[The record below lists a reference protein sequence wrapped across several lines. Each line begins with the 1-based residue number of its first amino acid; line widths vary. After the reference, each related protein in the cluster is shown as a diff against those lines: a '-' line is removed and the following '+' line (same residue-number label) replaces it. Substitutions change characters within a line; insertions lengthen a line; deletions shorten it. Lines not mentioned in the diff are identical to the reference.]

1 MSQENTYVGISAAL
15 LIADSN
21 KSVFQWTLRKFLRT
35 PVLKNTHE
43 RLLLY
48 RNVSFANHQLNR
60 ESLIKLR
67 IQRMEIFEL
76 EKPASQ

>member
-21 KSVFQWTLRKFLRT
+21 KSVFQRKFLRT
-35 PVLKNTHE
+35 PVLKNTRE